1 MPLGYATFHYWHYI
15 YYMKNPVAPEERY
28 PKTFAFMI
36 IIALI
41 ITILMRGVNTRFDVP
56 HVLYVAIAAISGL
69 VSIISYIGFIY
80 SKMFKPTGSKIFT
93 DMLII
98 IVLGVM
104 VYFTVKF
111 CVNVVSNL

>member
-1 MPLGYATFHYWHYI
+1 
-15 YYMKNPVAPEERY
+15 MKNPVTQEERN
-28 PKTFAFMI
+28 PKAFAFMA

-56 HVLYVAIAAISGL
+56 HVLYVAIAVIIGL

-80 SKMFKPTGSKIFT
+80 SKMFKAAGTKIFI

-104 VYFTVKF
+104 VYFTVTF
-111 CVNVVSNL
+111 CVSVLANL

>member
-1 MPLGYATFHYWHYI
+1 
-15 YYMKNPVAPEERY
+15 MKNPVTQEERN
-28 PKTFAFMI
+28 PKAFAFMT

-56 HVLYVAIAAISGL
+56 HVLYVAIAAIIGL

-80 SKMFKPTGSKIFT
+80 SKMFKPARTKMFT

-104 VYFTVKF
+104 VYFTVTF
-111 CVNVVSNL
+111 CVSVVSNL

>member
-1 MPLGYATFHYWHYI
+1 
-15 YYMKNPVAPEERY
+15 MKNPNPEERH
-28 PKTFAFMI
+28 PKTFAFMVVV
-36 IIALI
+36 ALV

-56 HVLYVAIAAISGL
+56 HVLYVAIAVISAL

-80 SKMFKPTGSKIFT
+80 CKMFKPTGSKIFT

-104 VYFTVKF
+104 VYFTVSF
-111 CVNVVSNL
+111 CFGVITEL